1 MRIASQQDFYSGLL
15 FAVVGAVFAWGA
27 STYEIGTAARMG
39 PGYFPRLLGILT
51 AGLGLIVMLKSIVV
65 RSEVEGR
72 IGAWAWKP
80 LFLIIAANLAIG
92 VMLGG
97 LPAVRLPALGLI
109 LGIYALTFIASL
121 AGDDFRAKEVFLLAT
136 VLAVMSYLG
145 CVMLLKLQ
153 FQVWPDFLAA

>member
-1 MRIASQQDFYSGLL
+1 MRITSQRDFYSGLL

-51 AGLGLIVMLKSIVV
+51 AALGLIVMLKSVVV
-65 RSEVEGR
+65 RSEDDGP

-97 LPAVRLPALGLI
+97 LPALRLPALGLI

-121 AGDDFRAKEVFLLAT
+121 AGDDFRAKEVFLLGT

-145 CVMLLKLQ
+145 CVVLLKLQ
-153 FQVWPDFLAA
+153 FQVWPAFLAA